1 MGSQQS
7 KQAKQAEQEQL
18 QQNEK
23 FSSFFKV
30 FLASVDAIASNPET
44 ICKITLANDGVVPL
58 TWEILEKK
66 FPGCVVPGCTVFE
79 PGKKVVLLTSQLW
92 FLSYRKLNITL
103 YATFWEARETMNKV
117 RAFYNGE
124 F

>member
-7 KQAKQAEQEQL
+7 KQATPQPQQL
-18 QQNEK
+18 QK
-23 FSSFFKV
+23 FKSFWTM
-30 FLASVDAIASNPET
+30 FLASVEEIASNPEKT
-44 ICKITLANDGVVPL
+44 RKIELANGGVVPL

-66 FPGCVVPGCTVFE
+66 FPGCVQCQNGR
-79 PGKKVVLLTSQLW
+79 KILLTSQLW
-92 FLSYRKLNITL
+92 YLVYSKCNLDV
-103 YATFWEARETMNKV
+103 YATFWEANRKQV